1 MKTSKKLLH
10 SSLIL
15 GLTFGN
21 ISGPVVEAVSS
32 LESVERSAI
41 GSTSKTDSTSTSE
54 KKKEKTTAT
63 TAKEKSTT
71 ESKKKTEKESV
82 KLLEGES
89 LLQGDTL
96 LRSLAQPI
104 PDNLPE
110 TDYNN
115 DILIS
120 GWMVREVQRRITAN
134 FSPQTDN

>member
-32 LESVERSAI
+32 LKSVERSAI
-41 GSTSKTDSTSTSE
+41 KSTSKTDSTSTSE

-71 ESKKKTEKESV
+71 ESTKKTEK
-82 KLLEGES
+82 
-89 LLQGDTL
+89 
-96 LRSLAQPI
+96 
-104 PDNLPE
+104 
-110 TDYNN
+110 
-115 DILIS
+115 
-120 GWMVREVQRRITAN
+120 AN
-134 FSPQTDN
+134 PPLV